1 MKDGPMV
8 ANAGLVTE
16 TEVRREMTSLGLK
29 AYEAWRE
36 GGSKGR
42 TDGGTERARER
53 KEGFGGRDK
62 WGGREERMGGRGRRE
77 RGKGKKVHA
86 NALSSQIQIPNSN
99 LKVHTI

>member
-16 TEVRREMTSLGLK
+16 TEVRREMTSLELK

-36 GGSKGR
+36 GGQREQG
-42 TDGGTERARER
+42 RER
-53 KEGFGGRDK
+53 KDFEGGTNGEGERKGWEGEEGGR
-62 WGGREERMGGRGRRE
+62 
-77 RGKGKKVHA
+77 RGKGKKVHV
-86 NALSSQIQIPNSN
+86 NVLSSQIQIPNSN